1 MEKFTFTGTRRCG
14 IKDGLR
20 SDGSFRMTPVADPRY
35 LVDASVPA
43 DWYLEFPLRQC
54 ADFFKLPY
62 TGVINR
68 PDLQEI
74 LLDECRSIKPD
85 FLVNGLSVASYANT
99 PEGVRVEFGD
109 GSAVDA
115 DVLVGADGIWSAVRA
130 QMYGEGEVKA
140 KSADGLTQQG
150 CPYSGY
156 TVFAGEFVPESADD
170 FADYFECG
178 YKVYIGPKK
187 YFVTSDVGDG
197 RVQWYSFLAQPP
209 GTKRA
214 DDSWE
219 GGASTDAQG
228 ADVIAYL
235 KGLHEGWT
243 DEIHYVLDST
253 PAANV
258 EQRDLY
264 DRWPEF
270 FRSWADESVV
280 LLGDAVHPMMPNL
293 GQGGCQA
300 IEDAYELTRAL
311 EAVVEAAGG
320 TPEPTAVRAALQ
332 GFYEK
337 RVGRVAGV
345 SLLSRLASDLIINFF
360 DTPWSPHD
368 ERGQSPLSYLTFAWK
383 PLLQF
388 FVFPLQFLFLYS
400 YHPTGPMGELPK
412 QLEATWRERHR
423 VAATA
428 AFEEAKKA
436 DGQRVAAPSFFA
448 AASGS
453 S

>member
-1 MEKFTFTGTRRCG
+1 MSAWRSSRCAG
-14 IKDGLR
+14 A
-20 SDGSFRMTPVADPRY
+20 GS
-35 LVDASVPA
+35 
-43 DWYLEFPLRQC
+43 
-54 ADFFKLPY
+54 
-62 TGVINR
+62 
-68 PDLQEI
+68 
-74 LLDECRSIKPD
+74 
-85 FLVNGLSVASYANT
+85 
-99 PEGVRVEFGD
+99 
-109 GSAVDA
+109 
-115 DVLVGADGIWSAVRA
+115 
-130 QMYGEGEVKA
+130 
-140 KSADGLTQQG
+140 
-150 CPYSGY
+150 
-156 TVFAGEFVPESADD
+156 
-170 FADYFECG
+170 
-178 YKVYIGPKK
+178 
-187 YFVTSDVGDG
+187 TSDVGDG

-412 QLEATWRERHR
+412 QARADVSPARRANAPSRNPRTRFKSRFRSSRPPGGSAIASLRPRPSRRRRRPTGNESPLPPSSPQRAARVEATPLHLPR
-423 VAATA
+423 VPRSPTT
-428 AFEEAKKA
+428 
-436 DGQRVAAPSFFA
+436 
-448 AASGS
+448 SGS
-453 S
+453 